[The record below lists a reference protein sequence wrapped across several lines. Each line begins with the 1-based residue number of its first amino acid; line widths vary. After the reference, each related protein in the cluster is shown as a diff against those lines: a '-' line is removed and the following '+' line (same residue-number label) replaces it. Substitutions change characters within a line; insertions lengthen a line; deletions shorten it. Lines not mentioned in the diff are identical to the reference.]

1 MEACG
6 VLSLSACGWCKE
18 IKVGA
23 TLLSRPTE
31 TDLKYC
37 DVCNQIRNHK
47 EQKQGMDGGA
57 AKARRLAKASHFLF
71 GYFSSLKY
79 EGMSKD
85 TYFKIEERSWAWG
98 PGGLEAWK
106 GIGEHRTCSPLL

>member
-1 MEACG
+1 MFATKFEITKNKN
-6 VLSLSACGWCKE
+6 KE
-18 IKVGA
+18 WI
-23 TLLSRPTE
+23 
-31 TDLKYC
+31 
-37 DVCNQIRNHK
+37 
-47 EQKQGMDGGA
+47 GGA

-98 PGGLEAWK
+98 LGGLEAWK